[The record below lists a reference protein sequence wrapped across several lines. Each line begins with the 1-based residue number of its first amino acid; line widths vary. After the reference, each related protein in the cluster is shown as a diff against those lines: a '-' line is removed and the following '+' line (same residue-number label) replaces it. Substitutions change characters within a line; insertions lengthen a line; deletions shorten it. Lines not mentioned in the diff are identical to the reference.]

1 MEDCACSTRRS
12 SLLVKY
18 HCQPTTPVPKF
29 LLFIFVAPDVMR
41 WLLSYID
48 HPDTSVSAFL
58 DNLADVLER
67 VSTFACPIILM
78 GDVNIHLDVADD
90 PHVIKWRS
98 VIDSYGLV
106 QHVTSTTH
114 KIGHILDVIVTESDC
129 Q

>member
-1 MEDCACSTRRS
+1 MFHASFISAREVPLPAYNSGTEVLTVYLRGARRNA
-12 SLLVKY
+12 LAVVIY
-18 HCQPTTPVPKF
+18 RP
-29 LLFIFVAPDVMR
+29 
-41 WLLSYID
+41 
-48 HPDTSVSAFL
+48 PDTSVSAFL